1 MPILNHSQFITSLK
15 PDAKLLGLDISK
27 TSIGIGFADVS
38 TGIVTPVMVIKR
50 ARLKG
55 DAAKLLKLIQ
65 EYGATGLV
73 CGWPLHMDGSE
84 GKRCQAVKD
93 TASELL
99 RNMPPIPLT
108 FQDERLSTSQAYTQV
123 EEMVCKSLNKRGKN
137 AVKVVDNHA
146 AMIILRSFLEALPAF
161 RSA

>member
-1 MPILNHSQFITSLK
+1 MPILSHSQFITGLK

-38 TGIVTPVMVIKR
+38 TGIVTPVTVIKR
-50 ARLKG
+50 ARLKD

-65 EYGATGLV
+65 EYGANGLV

-93 TASELL
+93 TVSELL
-99 RNMPPIPLT
+99 KNMPPIPLT
-108 FQDERLSTSQAYTQV
+108 FQDERLSTAQAYTQM
-123 EEMVCKSLNKRGKN
+123 EEIGGKYMNKRGKTG
-137 AVKVVDNHA
+137 ASAVDNHA
-146 AMIILRSFLEALPAF
+146 AMVILRSFLEALPAS